1 MSGSEVGQVG
11 LSVGTPPTHSVE
23 HHRASS
29 TRRLQEEL
37 RERGEKRRQAALRI
51 VMLDHAA
58 V

>member
-1 MSGSEVGQVG
+1 MWGSEVGQLG
-11 LSVGTPPTHSVE
+11 LSVGTPPTYSVE

-29 TRRLQEEL
+29 TRRLQEGL
-37 RERGEKRRQAALRI
+37 LDRGEKRRQAALRI